1 MLTKEPTVL
10 IGGLAEIARSVIPL
24 LLIFGVINWTD
35 PQIGQVILFIGVMV
49 SVAEKWFT
57 RSQVVSIA
65 VADKQI
71 EIAKASDISRPTEQI
86 IKEAKESL

>member
-1 MLTKEPTVL
+1 
-10 IGGLAEIARSVIPL
+10 
-24 LLIFGVINWTD
+24 
-35 PQIGQVILFIGVMV
+35 
-49 SVAEKWFT
+49 
-57 RSQVVSIA
+57 VVSIA

>member
-1 MLTKEPTVL
+1 MFKRNPARILGVIAAALALAVGFGLKISGEQVDL
-10 IGGLAEIARSVIPL
+10 IMILAAAVIPL
-24 LLIFGVINWTD
+24 MAGE
-35 PQIGQVILFIGVMV
+35 
-49 SVAEKWFT
+49 AT

>member
-1 MLTKEPTVL
+1 VT
-10 IGGLAEIARSVIPL
+10 
-24 LLIFGVINWTD
+24 
-35 PQIGQVILFIGVMV
+35 
-49 SVAEKWFT
+49 EKWFT